1 MFLFNFRGLGG
12 ELMRQAGRSEQLR
25 LRLVG
30 PPWGGES
37 TSLLS
42 TLRGWRAGPPHPR
55 VAALLRHTLRVLEAL
70 VFGSCRLCLYE
81 GLQGHQPLG
90 GGWGGVPVS
99 ITKGSDTAVLA
110 SSPTFTST
118 AGERIISQVVF
129 KCLQGAHMRPTCKYL
144 AFLVHFHLV
153 LENPGLI
160 HLSAGVS

>member
-1 MFLFNFRGLGG
+1 
-12 ELMRQAGRSEQLR
+12 MRQAGRSEQLR

-70 VFGSCRLCLYE
+70 VFGSCRLGLYE

-90 GGWGGVPVS
+90 WG
-99 ITKGSDTAVLA
+99 
-110 SSPTFTST
+110 
-118 AGERIISQVVF
+118 AGRGACVYHKRVGHG
-129 KCLQGAHMRPTCKYL
+129 CLSLFPNIYINCRGKNNFSGC
-144 AFLVHFHLV
+144 
-153 LENPGLI
+153 I
-160 HLSAGVS
+160 